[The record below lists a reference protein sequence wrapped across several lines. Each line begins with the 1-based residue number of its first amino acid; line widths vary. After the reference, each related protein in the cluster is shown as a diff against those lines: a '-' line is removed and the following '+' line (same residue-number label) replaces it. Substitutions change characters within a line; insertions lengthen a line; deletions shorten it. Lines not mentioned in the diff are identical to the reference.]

1 VPSPNPDASVA
12 NYLAPEAQREQ
23 LTGRLKVILALL
35 LPATFFGGI
44 GNMLVIVGFMV
55 TATSG
60 LPDAEQ
66 GLATGL
72 ASMSQQV
79 GITMG
84 TPIMSAVVTSA
95 SADAVTASANHH
107 GVTVAIA
114 VNAALVLLGVVLAA
128 GFLRAR
134 KSAPQ
139 GQPAA

>member
-1 VPSPNPDASVA
+1 TAA
-12 NYLAPEAQREQ
+12 L
-23 LTGRLKVILALL
+23 LFLGTTTGAALGLL
-35 LPATFFGGI
+35 LPATFLGGV

-84 TPIMSAVVTSA
+84 TPVMSAV
-95 SADAVTASANHH
+95 
-107 GVTVAIA
+107 
-114 VNAALVLLGVVLAA
+114 
-128 GFLRAR
+128 
-134 KSAPQ
+134 
-139 GQPAA
+139 

>member
-1 VPSPNPDASVA
+1 M
-12 NYLAPEAQREQ
+12 
-23 LTGRLKVILALL
+23 I
-35 LPATFFGGI
+35 
-44 GNMLVIVGFMV
+44 

-84 TPIMSAVVTSA
+84 TPIMSAVVTA
-95 SADAVTASANHH
+95 STAGAATASAVHH

-114 VNAALVLLGVVLAA
+114 VNAALVLLGVAVAA
-128 GFLRAR
+128 LLPRTR
-134 KSAPQ
+134 TSPV
-139 GQPAA
+139 